1 MNQPDPEQLMINKNL
16 VRGGLAASAP
26 GLPVL
31 VVAFTVEPVD
41 LLQMAGMGQFG
52 LVGLAVV
59 LFTMGYL
66 LRKARWWAGIPGLI
80 AAAWAMVYFA
90 RSFVRPLNAYLEHNQ
105 TAGFTDL
112 IEPLMLLSPQ
122 LVIILISF
130 TLGLVVFKTMRLAWG
145 LAPLP
150 VNRYAWIMM
159 AMWLVIAGGDV
170 VYQHSLWQK
179 FGGPRD
185 MVLRLCI
192 GESQEQERMRRMLL
206 NQGAKA
212 APALIEGLYAGG
224 KAVGETTDCMRISSR
239 ELLITLGPAAVPAL
253 REAAAKGDKKAA
265 AVLEKIIKPGK

>member
-16 VRGGLAASAP
+16 VRGGLAAAAP

-41 LLQMAGMGQFG
+41 LLQMAGIGQFG

-66 LRKARWWAGIPGLI
+66 LRKARWWAGIPALI

-90 RSFVRPLNAYLEHNQ
+90 RSFVRPLNAYLEYNQ

-122 LVIILISF
+122 LVIVLISF
-130 TLGLVVFKTMRLAWG
+130 TLGLVVFKTMRLARG
-145 LAPLP
+145 LAPQP

-159 AMWLVIAGGDV
+159 AMWLVIMGGDA

-192 GESQEQERMRRMLL
+192 GENQEQERMRHLLL

-224 KAVGETTDCMRISSR
+224 KSVGATTDCMRTASQ
-239 ELLITLGPAAVPAL
+239 ELLLNLGPAAVPAL
-253 REAAAKGDKKAA
+253 REAAAKGNKKAA